1 MSGGAY
7 KPSERPGDLEVPE
20 LEFAAKP
27 SAGPAS
33 GKTPKTA
40 AAPPPPEVSGGGY
53 GGDFDFDDDMELDR
67 NAMPTLEAVG
77 APARPAGGFSGGR
90 IELGANV
97 VPDNTIA
104 KGSHAKVE
112 PRTNW
117 GGGILSTLL
126 VGIFAGGSG
135 YGLFR
140 YVHRPAGWNVGP
152 LAQKALDGGS
162 ALWSGGASMGFL
174 ALCITFTIMAMYAKP
189 RSLGYGAAAVGTLII
204 GVTFMIITFSVGPD
218 GAPEVPPDGAKL
230 VPWLISMVPLGIAFR
245 MLRNAWDKCFEG
257 EARFQGV
264 VLAAFAA
271 GAAFVGVELLFGAG
285 IGRLFTLFT

>member
-1 MSGGAY
+1 MGG
-7 KPSERPGDLEVPE
+7 
-20 LEFAAKP
+20 
-27 SAGPAS
+27 
-33 GKTPKTA
+33 
-40 AAPPPPEVSGGGY
+40 GGGY
-53 GGDFDFDDDMELDR
+53 GGDFDFDDDMEIDR
-67 NAMPTLEAVG
+67 NASASASLETVG
-77 APARPAGGFSGGR
+77 APARPAAAFSGR
-90 IELGANV
+90 IELGSNV
-97 VPDNTIA
+97 VSDNTFG

-126 VGIFAGGSG
+126 VGFFAGGSG

-140 YVHRPAGWNVGP
+140 YVHRAAGWNVGP

-230 VPWLISMVPLGIAFR
+230 VPWLLAMVPLGLSSR
-245 MLRNAWDKCFEG
+245 MLRNAWNKCFEG

-264 VLAAFAA
+264 VLAMFAA

-285 IGRLFTLFT
+285 IARLAGAFL